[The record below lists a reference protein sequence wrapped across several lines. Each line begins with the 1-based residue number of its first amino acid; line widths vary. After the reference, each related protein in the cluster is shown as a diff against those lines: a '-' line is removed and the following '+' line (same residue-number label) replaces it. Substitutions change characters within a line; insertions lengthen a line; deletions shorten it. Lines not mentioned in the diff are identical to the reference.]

1 LTYKPKWYIIEVKG
15 GDDMQKYK
23 EAYYKLFASVSE
35 TIDLIE
41 DILPQITD
49 KETKKLLEIQAKNLK
64 TVQQFSEEIII
75 SD

>member
-1 LTYKPKWYIIEVKG
+1 
-15 GDDMQKYK
+15 MQKYK

-49 KETKKLLEIQAKNLK
+49 KETKNCLRFRRKTLKPFSSFLRKLSYR
-64 TVQQFSEEIII
+64 T
-75 SD
+75 D

>member
-1 LTYKPKWYIIEVKG
+1 
-15 GDDMQKYK
+15 MQKYK

-49 KETKKLLEIQAKNLK
+49 KETKNR
-64 TVQQFSEEIII
+64 VI
-75 SD
+75 SFMKGKRELPY

>member
-1 LTYKPKWYIIEVKG
+1 
-15 GDDMQKYK
+15 MQKYK

-41 DILPQITD
+41 DILPQITE
-49 KETKKLLEIQAKNLK
+49 KETKRLLEVQAKNLK

>member
-1 LTYKPKWYIIEVKG
+1 
-15 GDDMQKYK
+15 MQKYK